1 MPKIALGPI
10 LLTTALVF
18 SLSAGAQD
26 YPTKPITIIV
36 PVAPGGG
43 VDRSARI
50 VAEKLR
56 EKWGQSVIV
65 ENRPG
70 ATGNIGAERV
80 AKASPD
86 GYTLLAAT
94 VAQFVINK
102 RLFAKL
108 NYDPDAF
115 VPISVITASPLVL
128 VVNAKVAADSVPEFI
143 ALANANPNRLSY
155 ASQGSGSTAHLT
167 AEWFKLMT
175 GAKIVHV
182 PYKGVPPALADMFGA
197 RVDMTLLDLGNTLPY
212 IRAGKL
218 RALAVCSERRDPLLP
233 DVPAMSEILPGF
245 VASSWFGIVASPGT
259 PPAIA
264 DKLSTA
270 IAEALHKPDGKK
282 QFDLGLEVI
291 GNTPAEMA
299 LFMRQETERWGN
311 MIRITGATVE

>member
-1 MPKIALGPI
+1 MPKIALAPM
-10 LLTTALVF
+10 LLTAALAF

-26 YPTKPITIIV
+26 YPSKPITIIV

-43 VDRSARI
+43 VDRSTRI

-56 EKWGQSVIV
+56 QKWGQPVIV

-70 ATGNIGAERV
+70 ATGNIGAEHV

-108 NYDPDAF
+108 NYDSDAF
-115 VPISVITASPLVL
+115 VPVSVITASPLVL
-128 VVNAKVAADSVPEFI
+128 VVNGKVAANNVPQLI
-143 ALANANPNRLSY
+143 DLAKANPAKLSY

-167 AEWFKLMT
+167 AEWFKLLT
-175 GAKIVHV
+175 GTKIVHV

-212 IRAGKL
+212 IRAGRL
-218 RALAVCSERRDPLLP
+218 RALAVCSETRNPLLP
-233 DVPAMSEILPGF
+233 DVPAMPEMLPGF

-259 PPAIA
+259 PPSIA

-270 IAEALHKPDGKK
+270 IAEALHKPDGTK
-282 QFDLGLEVI
+282 QFDVGLEVI
-291 GNTPAEMA
+291 ANTPAEMT

-311 MIRITGATVE
+311 MIRMTGATVE